1 MNKEVDSK
9 TRNYYRW
16 YDESDNTRIK
26 IDDDYRINLINRAIR
41 KAGHIDLLSKNIE
54 LDRATIYNYL
64 KGMGMSVI
72 GLKKILEYLDINYN
86 RINHKV
92 IETSWNF
99 KPNIKINNKEMAILL
114 AASLADGHLD
124 DGHFMYKNLDLE
136 LRDRIK
142 KNLFKVFGDIN
153 IREFVAKNG
162 VPYFTTSVGVR
173 KVLENLGSPRGKKS
187 QVNPKVP
194 KIVRNGTKEM
204 KRVFIQQFFDDEG
217 WSEREHFRIAI
228 AQSVDCTD
236 QISQDFLR
244 SMQFK
249 KDYTPLKIPKN
260 LRNNLRIP
268 NLLKDIQEL
277 LIKDFNIYF
286 NFQLKGIAK
295 YKKRNDDEYASASWD
310 LQCSKLEEII
320 KFRNKINFGLTRKKE
335 SLNWMLTRNR
345 IIPKNILNEI
355 LEISIKETKNKG
367 FFKTKDIAK
376 AINLPSNMIRKRLNT
391 LVKKGV
397 LKNKNGDYTIN
408 FKV

>member
-173 KVLENLGSPRGKKS
+173 KVLENLG
-187 QVNPKVP
+187 
-194 KIVRNGTKEM
+194 
-204 KRVFIQQFFDDEG
+204 
-217 WSEREHFRIAI
+217 
-228 AQSVDCTD
+228 
-236 QISQDFLR
+236 
-244 SMQFK
+244 
-249 KDYTPLKIPKN
+249 
-260 LRNNLRIP
+260 
-268 NLLKDIQEL
+268 
-277 LIKDFNIYF
+277 
-286 NFQLKGIAK
+286 
-295 YKKRNDDEYASASWD
+295 
-310 LQCSKLEEII
+310 
-320 KFRNKINFGLTRKKE
+320 
-335 SLNWMLTRNR
+335 
-345 IIPKNILNEI
+345 
-355 LEISIKETKNKG
+355 
-367 FFKTKDIAK
+367 
-376 AINLPSNMIRKRLNT
+376 
-391 LVKKGV
+391 
-397 LKNKNGDYTIN
+397 
-408 FKV
+408 